1 MTTSE
6 GPKIYAWGKKR
17 GGGGGGKGGSRV
29 MHDAVL
35 ESDFTLSLPR
45 FHH

>member
-6 GPKIYAWGKKR
+6 GPKVYGWRKKK
-17 GGGGGGKGGSRV
+17 GGGGKGGSRV

-35 ESDFTLSLPR
+35 ESGFTLSLPR
-45 FHH
+45 SHH

>member
-17 GGGGGGKGGSRV
+17 GGGGGGERREQS
-29 MHDAVL
+29 DA
-35 ESDFTLSLPR
+35 
-45 FHH
+45 

>member
-17 GGGGGGKGGSRV
+17 GGGGGGERWEQS
-29 MHDAVL
+29 DA
-35 ESDFTLSLPR
+35 
-45 FHH
+45 

>member
-17 GGGGGGKGGSRV
+17 GEGGGGKRREQS
-29 MHDAVL
+29 DA
-35 ESDFTLSLPR
+35 
-45 FHH
+45 

>member
-6 GPKIYAWGKKR
+6 GPNVYGWGKK
-17 GGGGGGKGGSRV
+17 GGGEGGSRV

-45 FHH
+45 SHH

>member
-17 GGGGGGKGGSRV
+17 GGGGGGGRREQS
-29 MHDAVL
+29 DA
-35 ESDFTLSLPR
+35 
-45 FHH
+45 

>member
-17 GGGGGGKGGSRV
+17 GGGGGGERREKS
-29 MHDAVL
+29 DA
-35 ESDFTLSLPR
+35 
-45 FHH
+45 